1 MAANP
6 SAESA
11 TAPGPASAP
20 PRGLLPSERFC
31 VLGAVVVVAS
41 LILPWY
47 DVAFSKVA
55 ETGIESFGFAH
66 LALLLTV
73 GSAVGL
79 IVLSTRGY
87 LLPRP
92 LSEGVLLAVAG
103 GWACMLAAYLMLD
116 RPEQLEGSTN
126 VGLRLGGFVALGG
139 AIALVVGG
147 LRLRRDA
154 QKPGAKPGV

>member
-1 MAANP
+1 MVA
-6 SAESA
+6 
-11 TAPGPASAP
+11 
-20 PRGLLPSERFC
+20 
-31 VLGAVVVVAS
+31 AS

-47 DVAFSKVA
+47 DVAFSQVA
-55 ETGIESFGFAH
+55 ETGLESFGFAH

-79 IVLSTRGY
+79 ILLATRGY

-92 LSEGVLLAVAG
+92 LSEGVLLAIAG
-103 GWACMLAAYLMLD
+103 SWACVLVAYLMLD

-126 VGLRLGGFVALGG
+126 VGLRLGAFVALGG
-139 AIALVVGG
+139 AIALIVGG

-154 QKPGAKPGV
+154 RSLR